1 MKRINTTIWNCI
13 LLTINVTLNIRLVQ
27 NFLIKNNWFWTKP
40 FQKFNWA
47 RIFNFTFWEHF
58 DILQNS
64 KCTSK
69 SEVWINRFFCKIFY
83 NKVWKNLL
91 FGLNFIRAEDRRKWL
106 TNNVQAS
113 KVNTISGPMWK
124 IQNEFCWYWANLSS
138 SSITLSTVS
147 AVAAVELLES
157 SVELGSITWIKPV
170 PGCSLN
176 ASATARLMICC
187 PMDVNTLF

>member
-1 MKRINTTIWNCI
+1 M
-13 LLTINVTLNIRLVQ
+13 
-27 NFLIKNNWFWTKP
+27 KNNWFWTNP

-47 RIFNFTFWEHF
+47 RIFNYTFWEHF
-58 DILQNS
+58 DIWENS
-64 KCTSK
+64 KCASK
-69 SEVWINRFFCKIFY
+69 SEVWYFKFFCKIFY
-83 NKVWKNLL
+83 NKVCKNLL

>member
-1 MKRINTTIWNCI
+1 MKFGI
-13 LLTINVTLNIRLVQ
+13 L
-27 NFLIKNNWFWTKP
+27 
-40 FQKFNWA
+40 
-47 RIFNFTFWEHF
+47 
-58 DILQNS
+58 S
-64 KCTSK
+64 
-69 SEVWINRFFCKIFY
+69 FFCKIFY
-83 NKVWKNLL
+83 NKVCKNLL

-187 PMDVNTLF
+187 PMDVNTLFKFNVPRNQSQFRLKNKVTHF